1 MFNVLGSRVSEE
13 DGLRAGQ
20 YIEGV
25 QGVVRI
31 SDLGWLS
38 GAPGLPVG
46 EQKCVGVLRDSNPRL
61 RELDPAKDP
70 RLGSYLPV
78 GKMAPERVA
87 ASSHTALALV
97 ERSILRTVRSSS

>member
-70 RLGSYLPV
+70 RLGSFLPV
-78 GKMAPERVA
+78 GKMAPEPKSA
-87 ASSHTALALV
+87 GKA
-97 ERSILRTVRSSS
+97 